1 MTTEEL
7 VRLIERDRGF
17 TGGGVRTIGSLSS
30 LAGTTRRTIE
40 EAIQTARL
48 EGTPIITDGGIRVA
62 QSSQEAHA
70 LADWLD
76 ARMVTQRRTVNAIR
90 EAADRMAPEIAA
102 EPAYVEVPLW
112 DADECAAA

>member
-1 MTTEEL
+1 VTTEEL
-7 VRLIERDRGF
+7 IRLIERDRGF

-62 QSSQEAHA
+62 QTAKECHELVGWLTHRVRSQMDTIAALTSQARLMDAAEAHRPEPMPVDVLFPE
-70 LADWLD
+70 LA
-76 ARMVTQRRTVNAIR
+76 A
-90 EAADRMAPEIAA
+90 
-102 EPAYVEVPLW
+102 
-112 DADECAAA
+112 

>member
-7 VRLIERDRGF
+7 VRLIEADSAHAPA
-17 TGGGVRTIGSLSS
+17 VTIGSLAHR
-30 LAGTTRRTIE
+30 AGTTRRTIE

-90 EAADRMAPEIAA
+90 EAADRMAA